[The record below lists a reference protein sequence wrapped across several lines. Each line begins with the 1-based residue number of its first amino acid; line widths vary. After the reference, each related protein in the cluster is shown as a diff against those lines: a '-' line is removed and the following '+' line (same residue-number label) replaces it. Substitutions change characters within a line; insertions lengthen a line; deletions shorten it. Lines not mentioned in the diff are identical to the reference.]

1 MIVSML
7 AISTI
12 LLVSGL
18 TSATANAELS
28 CEAISNRE
36 ATATEQ
42 KLISAKLRLANA
54 TSGPIEIS
62 AGRNVFIQ
70 VVAPETP
77 ETPFYLFL
85 PGPNRS
91 LFVSEAQ
98 TQNLV
103 LTGAGVGA
111 MNFSTQPHSISSL
124 GKGVRPAFYSHEMK
138 LADFAQEVEV
148 TIANLKK
155 LGYKNVIPVSLSY
168 SGVLSP
174 MLAVHDLIIETSP
187 MTSMAAARPDLEK
200 PLELQRMTSFWNPFF
215 APSINRALLDKTYRD
230 NRAGQA
236 DTMIGQFQLPADRR
250 QDFIEGYT
258 SMSRAAE
265 GSKWDNFDLSLT
277 KAKSGADSRAADSKA
292 MPSAGSRR
300 VFIVG
305 GKESPVLLKNQLQTF
320 LELAALDPRPM
331 LVVTGDS
338 NQDAGTAKG
347 VSADL
352 IKGSDAIRAVQLMLE
367 KLK

>member
-28 CEAISNRE
+28 FEAISNSE

-62 AGRNVFIQ
+62 AGRNVFIR

-187 MTSMAAARPDLEK
+187 ITSMAAARPDLQK
-200 PLELQRMTSFWNPFF
+200 ALELQRMTNFWNPFF
-215 APSINRALLDKTYRD
+215 APSINRALLDKAYRD
-230 NRAGQA
+230 NWAG
-236 DTMIGQFQLPADRR
+236 PDRPTR
-250 QDFIEGYT
+250 
-258 SMSRAAE
+258 
-265 GSKWDNFDLSLT
+265 
-277 KAKSGADSRAADSKA
+277 
-292 MPSAGSRR
+292 
-300 VFIVG
+300 
-305 GKESPVLLKNQLQTF
+305 
-320 LELAALDPRPM
+320 
-331 LVVTGDS
+331 
-338 NQDAGTAKG
+338 
-347 VSADL
+347 
-352 IKGSDAIRAVQLMLE
+352 
-367 KLK
+367 